1 MDDLLRDFLTETAE
15 NLDLVESDFVRFE
28 TEPRNDKILGNIFRL
43 VHTVKGACG
52 FLGLARLE
60 AVAHAAETLM
70 GRFRSGAI
78 ATPEAVTLILSAIDR
93 IKEIMAD
100 IERTGLEPSGDDEVL
115 ISELDRQA
123 AAAVP
128 PPPPA
133 ELTPE
138 QKTEATLGRP
148 LKPGEISL
156 ELVER
161 IFQEASGPEP
171 VALAAPAANQNATPE
186 PAKPAAAAAAG
197 EETGKDQP
205 SVANQSIR
213 VGVDTLDRLMTMV
226 SELVLTRNQLTDT
239 VRKTG
244 DETFQLP
251 LQRLTHVTAE
261 LQEGVMKARMQP
273 IGAAW
278 RAFPRLVRD
287 LSADLG
293 KKIELVME
301 GGDAELDRQ
310 VLDLIKDPLTHMVR
324 NCADHGLEGSAE
336 RVAAR
341 KPETGTIRLSAFH
354 QGGYVIVEIC
364 DDGRG
369 LNPDKIRKKAVANGL
384 ATQAEAERM
393 TDQQVYRFI
402 FAPGFSTADKIT
414 NVSGR
419 GVGLDVVR
427 ANVEL
432 IGGSIDLKSAPG
444 AGTTFIIRIP
454 LTLAIIS
461 ALTVVAGAAAYAIPQ
476 LAVLELVHAGARGEH
491 RIEKVGDARLL
502 RLRDQ
507 LLPLVGLKS
516 LLSGDSVED
525 DFDDNALVVVAQ
537 SSDEAFGIV
546 VDEVLHTEEIVVKP
560 MASRLKHIPLFAGTT
575 ILGDGSVVLIL
586 DPNGL
591 AQSVSETARD
601 ARVATTEE
609 HTGKVGENSVVPMLV
624 FRAGSGAPKAAPLAL
639 LTRLEMIES
648 SKIEIADGRHVV
660 QYRGSLMP
668 LIRASDDL
676 MLSQSGEQP
685 LLVFSDDGR
694 WVGLI
699 VDEILDI
706 VEERIEIGLGSSSI
720 GTQGTAVIAGKA
732 TEILDV
738 GYYLTLAFD
747 DWLSRKDRM
756 QETTPQT
763 RILLVDDSSFFR
775 NMLAPALSAAG
786 YRVTPVDG
794 GAAALALVQEGKTF
808 DIVVSDIEM
817 PEMDGFGLAAALRG
831 EPATAQIPIVALS
844 SLTAPEV
851 IQRAYQSGFSDYV
864 AKFDRPGLVATLN
877 ALSSDQRRAA

>member
-1 MDDLLRDFLTETAE
+1 MDDLLKDFLTETAE

-28 TEPRNDKILGNIFRL
+28 TEPGNDKILGNIFRL

-70 GRFRSGAI
+70 GRFRSGAV

-100 IERTGLEPSGDDEVL
+100 IERNGVEPNGDDEAL
-115 ISELDRQA
+115 IAELDRQA

-138 QKTEATLGRP
+138 QKTEAALGRP

-156 ELVER
+156 DELER
-161 IFQEASGPEP
+161 LFQEAAGPES
-171 VALAAPAANQNATPE
+171 VAPGAPPAPAANQNGGAAE
-186 PAKPAAAAAAG
+186 PARAAG
-197 EETGKDQP
+197 EEGGKDQP

-324 NCADHGLEGSAE
+324 NCADHGLEGPAE

-341 KPETGTIRLSAFH
+341 KSETGTIRLSAFH

-384 ATQAEAERM
+384 TTQAEAERM

-402 FAPGFSTADKIT
+402 FAPGFSTADKVT

-461 ALTVVAGAAAYAIPQ
+461 ALTVVAGADAYAIPQ

-516 LLSGDSVED
+516 LLGGDSVEA

-601 ARVATTEE
+601 ARVATSEE
-609 HTGKVGENSVVPMLV
+609 QSGKVGESSVVPMLV
-624 FRAGSGAPKAAPLAL
+624 FRAGAGAPKAAPLAL

-676 MLSQSGEQP
+676 MLNQTGEQP

-775 NMLAPALSAAG
+775 NMLAPALTASG

-794 GAAALALVQEGKTF
+794 GAAALALVQEGKRF

-817 PEMDGFGLAAALRG
+817 PEMDGFGLAAALRS